1 MSDYKKKQ
9 KKSSGYTKPVM
20 TQEENDL
27 MMNRLML
34 GFVIAVCAVTLVMT
48 LKNSY
53 NTIQIYETVGPI
65 MSGVCFVLTAA
76 AAVFTVLRFKRGID
90 DSRRILT
97 RWNVMMSGAIALFC
111 GVMFCIKPTVA
122 ILYSV
127 AMIIGAC
134 VLYFVWYIYPRAF
147 FAAAFMCLIEGFC
160 IHAGFGLSAGGILP
174 LLARIAALL
183 LPIAAAVLLIL
194 GVNKYPRAYHGIAL
208 WQLIAV
214 CAVALIGALLLW
226 CGTFGI
232 FYIAYHYVLYAI
244 AAVLAA
250 VGIVYTVKSI

>member
-1 MSDYKKKQ
+1 
-9 KKSSGYTKPVM
+9 M

-34 GFVIAVCAVTLVMT
+34 GFVIAVCAVTIVMM

-65 MSGVCFVLTAA
+65 ASVVCFVLFAV
-76 AAVFTVLRFKRGID
+76 AAVFAGLRFKRGTD
-90 DSRRILT
+90 DSRRVLT
-97 RWNVMMSGAIALFC
+97 RWNILVSGAIALFC

-122 ILYSV
+122 IVYSV
-127 AMIIGAC
+127 AMFIGAC

-147 FAAAFMCLIEGFC
+147 FAAACMCLFEGFC
-160 IHAGFGLSAGGILP
+160 IHAGFGLSTGGILG
-174 LLARIAALL
+174 LLARAAALV
-183 LPIAAAVLLIL
+183 LPIAAAVLLL
-194 GVNKYPRAYHGIAL
+194 LLVKKYPRAFYGIAL

-226 CGTFGI
+226 CGTLGI